1 MAAAAAAVLDRAEI
15 NRANAKHSTGP
26 RTEAGKQRSSQN
38 ALRHGLTAQSVV
50 VPSEEE
56 AAYQQ
61 LCHKFFG
68 EYEPA
73 TATEATLVQLLADTS
88 WRLNR
93 VTQLEDVVLG
103 DTSLAP
109 QEAIDQISR
118 LALYSSRLSRQFQN
132 NAQRVRREELVNTAL
147 RFARPRNVK
156 QLREIQDDR
165 RRRERRE
172 LRNAADLLVQHEH
185 QGKQWDPADDGFVFS
200 RSQVEQF
207 ATREIR
213 LNTARIYSSAAF
225 DVPPQFASA
234 YRRRVQARE
243 HIAQ

>member
-1 MAAAAAAVLDRAEI
+1 MSAAAVPVLDRATI
-15 NRANAKHSTGP
+15 NRANSQHSTGP
-26 RTEAGKQRSSQN
+26 RTTEGKLRSSRN
-38 ALRHGLTAQSVV
+38 ATTHGLTAQSVLLT
-50 VPSEEE
+50 PEQE

-61 LCHKFFG
+61 LGHKFFD
-68 EYEPA
+68 EYQPA

-88 WRLNR
+88 WRLHR
-93 VTQLEDVVLG
+93 VTQLEDAIFA
-103 DTSLAP
+103 DTSLRA
-109 QEAIDQISR
+109 QDAIQQISW

-165 RRRERRE
+165 RQRERRE

-200 RSQVEQF
+200 RSQVAQF
-207 ATREIR
+207 ATREMR
-213 LNTARIYSSAAF
+213 LNNARIYSAAAF
-225 DVPPQFASA
+225 DVPPQFC
-234 YRRRVQARE
+234 RVR
-243 HIAQ
+243 